1 MISTTNIRW
10 FFALLLVLAFGGCVE
25 FRDTTLYSEPAPP
38 VKEASVGNV
47 YSLNIFNDV
56 LSSENWFSEFKQCL
70 EVKNGKEFGKDGSAG
85 LYFKWNRQGDGCDW
99 TGMGFGWDG
108 WASKD
113 LSSIIERSAIS
124 FYAKAPSGTLKSLP
138 WAVALEDYSGAQA
151 YAGVFPACIQGG
163 VIADTGWTQVIV
175 PMNSFDLREN
185 DFDATIVKQ
194 FMIQFEAA
202 GEVMIDDIR
211 IIDYDK
217 AQRKS
222 FNFVASRPQTLPIKE
237 VGPIMSDGPLE
248 VGDHRIT
255 LSYDEEK
262 LFITAVVV
270 DESPLINP
278 HDGAEIWNGD
288 CIELAFA
295 TNSDADPTRRFLLM
309 SDRHIGIRAG
319 GAPLVYDWRTKSTI
333 SGATVSTET
342 TANGYV
348 LRATIP
354 WEGLRATPPMA
365 DAAYGFECAVDVGN
379 AEGNRIRQDR
389 WNSMFSDGFH
399 QNPSLWGSFILSTL
413 P

>member
-1 MISTTNIRW
+1 MTNTNTAW
-10 FFALLLVLAFGGCVE
+10 AFALLGVFAFGGCVSFSE
-25 FRDTTLYSEPAPP
+25 ATLYAEAAAP
-38 VKEASVGNV
+38 VTEASVGNV
-47 YSLNIFNDV
+47 YSVNIFNDA
-56 LSSENWFSEFKQCL
+56 LSSENWYSEFPQCL
-70 EVKNGKEFGKDGSAG
+70 QVKNGKEFGKDGSGG

-113 LSSIIERSAIS
+113 LSTILNESAIS
-124 FYAKAPSGTLKSLP
+124 FYAKSPAGAIKSLP

-163 VIADTGWTQVIV
+163 VISDTGWTQVIV

-185 DFDATIVKQ
+185 GFDATIVKQ

-202 GEVMIDDIR
+202 GEVMIDEIR

-217 AQRKS
+217 ARKKS

-237 VGPIMSDGPLE
+237 VGPIMSDGPIE

-262 LFITAVVV
+262 LFINAVVV

-278 HDGAEIWNGD
+278 HDDADIWNGD

-295 TNSDADPTRRFLLM
+295 TNPEADPSRRFLLM

-319 GAPLVYDWRTKSTI
+319 GEPLVYDWRTKSSI
-333 SGATVSTET
+333 SGSTVTTET

-354 WEGLRATPPMA
+354 WEGLRAAPPMA
-365 DAAYGFECAVDVGN
+365 DAAYGFECAVDIGS
-379 AEGNRIRQDR
+379 AEGVRIRQDR

-399 QNPSLWGSFILSTL
+399 QNPSLWGSFILPTH